1 MQFHSPLRTFPKV
14 PTSLRVLLTA
24 LALFLIGQPG
34 YTSDTQ
40 RQPAVSDIQPQMSP
54 VEPAEPVVT
63 LLDMRDFAWREG
75 GLRQAYFQDRE
86 IIENDDV
93 IELDA
98 PGRADDGTKVP
109 LKISAKIPQTEER
122 YIKTVTVLIDNNPSP
137 FAGRFM
143 FTPKSGNANLFLR
156 VRVNDYTAIRA
167 IAETN
172 DGELFM
178 SKRFVKASGGCSA
191 PPPPDMEKALE
202 RMGKMTFRTRTE
214 APVEPIAAMLNIRH
228 PNTTG
233 MQFYHVT
240 QEFIPAHYVQTV
252 NITFNGEYV
261 MTAETGFSMSEDPSL
276 GFYFVPDRDGELR
289 AEITDSEGLSFTKVH
304 KLKVVQD

>member
-98 PGRADDGTKVP
+98 PGRADDQRRRQDGAG
-109 LKISAKIPQTEER
+109 SA
-122 YIKTVTVLIDNNPSP
+122 
-137 FAGRFM
+137 
-143 FTPKSGNANLFLR
+143 LR
-156 VRVNDYTAIRA
+156 VVDRA
-167 IAETN
+167 AAG
-172 DGELFM
+172 DGDQGDGAD
-178 SKRFVKASGGCSA
+178 RDRASG
-191 PPPPDMEKALE
+191 AL
-202 RMGKMTFRTRTE
+202 RGDRADPGALRGDGVCGSGE
-214 APVEPIAAMLNIRH
+214 AV
-228 PNTTG
+228 
-233 MQFYHVT
+233 
-240 QEFIPAHYVQTV
+240 
-252 NITFNGEYV
+252 
-261 MTAETGFSMSEDPSL
+261 
-276 GFYFVPDRDGELR
+276 
-289 AEITDSEGLSFTKVH
+289 
-304 KLKVVQD
+304 

>member
-1 MQFHSPLRTFPKV
+1 
-14 PTSLRVLLTA
+14 
-24 LALFLIGQPG
+24 
-34 YTSDTQ
+34 
-40 RQPAVSDIQPQMSP
+40 
-54 VEPAEPVVT
+54 
-63 LLDMRDFAWREG
+63 
-75 GLRQAYFQDRE
+75 
-86 IIENDDV
+86 
-93 IELDA
+93 
-98 PGRADDGTKVP
+98 
-109 LKISAKIPQTEER
+109 QTEER